1 MDDAAADPGIAMSF
15 PDALEKGIGLKLQP
29 VKRPVPVMP
38 IDHVE
43 MPTEN

>member
-1 MDDAAADPGIAMSF
+1 MAF
-15 PDALEKGIGLKLQP
+15 PDALAKEIGLKLQP
-29 VKRPVPVMP
+29 VKRAVPVML